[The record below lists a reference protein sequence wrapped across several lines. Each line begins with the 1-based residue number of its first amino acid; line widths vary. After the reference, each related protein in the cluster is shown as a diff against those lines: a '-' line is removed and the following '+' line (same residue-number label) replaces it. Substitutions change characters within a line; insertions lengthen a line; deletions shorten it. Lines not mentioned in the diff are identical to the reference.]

1 MTNHLLSLL
10 LSWKRP
16 SNSKAEAK
24 FIEMFILPLLE
35 FYEGWVDGGG
45 NIIVKVDDNPVM
57 WCCHTDTVHFSGGP
71 QNLVVKQGKVYAT
84 GKADCLGA
92 DDTTGI
98 YLMIKMIFAGVGG
111 TYVFHRSEEVG
122 CIGSKWIAKNSAEW
136 LSTFKF
142 AIALDRRGTNSVV
155 THQLGMRCASDAF
168 VKSLIGALN
177 IPGLRPDDTGVYT
190 DTNSYTRI
198 IPECTNLSVGYY
210 NQHTSNEY
218 QDLDY
223 LEILEDALINIDVT
237 KFVCSRDPSVTE
249 NMSYRSYS
257 SYPSYTPSPVA
268 TGVTTTP
275 PPLHG
280 DPYEGYYDDEEE
292 PVDFEEE
299 VDQYSLQEVKK
310 RVLISLLKNYPE
322 AIISLLDDY
331 NLETTDFVEAVFS
344 YTGALPSEYHS
355 DDFLLLEHLEDIA
368 RRGNQKAA

>member
-84 GKADCLGA
+84 GEADCLGA

-155 THQLGMRCASDAF
+155 THQMGMRCASDAF

-190 DTNSYTRI
+190 DTKSYTRI

-249 NMSYRSYS
+249 NMSY
-257 SYPSYTPSPVA
+257 PSYTPSPNSA
-268 TGVTTTP
+268 KTFTP
-275 PPLHG
+275 PSSLYA

-292 PVDFEEE
+292 SVVDFEEE
-299 VDQYSLQEVKK
+299 VDHFSLQEVKK
-310 RVLISLLKNYPE
+310 RVLLELLKEHPE
-322 AIISLLDDY
+322 AILSLLDDY
-331 NLETTDFVEAVFS
+331 NLVTNDFVEAVFS
-344 YTGALPSEYHS
+344 FTGVLPSVYHS